1 VGGRFYNFKGDAMEY
16 LAEKLI
22 VEQRLED
29 DDGVILH
36 ICYRQREQQVQRSGS
51 DQGKAKRAVKI

>member
-1 VGGRFYNFKGDAMEY
+1 MGDFTILKRDAMED
-16 LAEKLI
+16 LSEKLI
-22 VEQRLED
+22 VKQRLED
-29 DDGVILH
+29 GDGVILH